1 VWEIRIVCTDIVGTA
16 IRWNSYSMTVFHE
29 GTIRPNFRSQV
40 AIVHAL
46 RRGIRFQDRLNS
58 SRSGTVGA

>member
-40 AIVHAL
+40 AMSLPPPHGDEAHL
-46 RRGIRFQDRLNS
+46 GIDRDETSLCY
-58 SRSGTVGA
+58 